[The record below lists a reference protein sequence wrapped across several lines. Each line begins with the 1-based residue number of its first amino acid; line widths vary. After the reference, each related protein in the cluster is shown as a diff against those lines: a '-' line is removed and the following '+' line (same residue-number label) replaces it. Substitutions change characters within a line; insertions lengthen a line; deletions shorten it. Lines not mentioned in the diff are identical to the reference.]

1 MKGSVK
7 WFDSRRGYG
16 FITTEEGNEIFVH
29 FSAIVAQE
37 NEFKV
42 LYEGDAVEFEVVE
55 GDKGPQANTVNVL
68 ERAPRK
74 RRSRGGNEK

>member
-1 MKGSVK
+1 MKGSCK

-29 FSAIVAQE
+29 YSAIVAEE

-42 LYEGDAVEFEVVE
+42 LYEGDSVEFEVVE
-55 GDKGPQANTVNVL
+55 GEKGPQANGVKVL
-68 ERAPRK
+68 ERAPR
-74 RRSRGGNEK
+74 RSRRGGNY